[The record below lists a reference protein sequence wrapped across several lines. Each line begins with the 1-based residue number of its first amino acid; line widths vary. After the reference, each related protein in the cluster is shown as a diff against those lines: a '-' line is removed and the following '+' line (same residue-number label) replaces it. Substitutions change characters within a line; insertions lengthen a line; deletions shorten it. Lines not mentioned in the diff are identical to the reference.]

1 MTQKWMLV
9 TGGSRG
15 IGQALVTHLLPE
27 WNIAFTGRSDARIA
41 RTLEQAQGRN
51 PSTWV
56 KGLCCDGNDEARVE
70 QVAMSLIRE
79 FGAPAAIVHNA
90 GMTLDALHI
99 HQNAKDWHDILSNN
113 LISIVNWNR
122 HLLPAMMTQGSGA
135 IVLMS
140 SVSAIKGNSGQT
152 AYAASKAAM
161 IGLAHSLALEVG
173 RFGIRVNC
181 LAPGLIEG
189 DMIDAIPDTK
199 LKTMRQHIPLRR
211 LGRLQDVV
219 QATAFLVGEGSGYVT
234 GQTLV
239 VDGGLSV

>member
-1 MTQKWMLV
+1 MTQKWMLI

-15 IGQALVTHLLPE
+15 IGQALVTHLLSE
-27 WNIAFTGRSDARIA
+27 WNIVFTGRSEAGIDHTLALARSQRPA
-41 RTLEQAQGRN
+41 
-51 PSTWV
+51 TWV
-56 KGLCCDGNDEARVE
+56 KGFCCDGTDETRVE
-70 QVAMSLIRE
+70 QVATSLIRE

-99 HQNAKDWHDILSNN
+99 HQNAKDWHEVLGNN

-122 HLLPAMMTQGSGA
+122 HLLPTMMMQGSGS

-140 SVSAIKGNSGQT
+140 SVSALKGNSGQT

-189 DMIDAIPDTK
+189 DMVQAIPEAK
-199 LKTMRQHIPLRR
+199 LKALRQNIPLRR
-211 LGRLQDVV
+211 LGRMQDVV

-239 VDGGLSV
+239 IDGGLSV